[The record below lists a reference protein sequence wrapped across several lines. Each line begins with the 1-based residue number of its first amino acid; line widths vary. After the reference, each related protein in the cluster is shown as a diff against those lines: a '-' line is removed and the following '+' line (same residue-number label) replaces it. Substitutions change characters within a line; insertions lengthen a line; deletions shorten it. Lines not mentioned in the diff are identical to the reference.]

1 MRWCSRYPVAA
12 RSGERGG
19 GRREEGRRG
28 GRPSVEMSFN
38 NFQAPI
44 SSVEI
49 VIDFEFTANGVSN
62 RVVVSAIGRVRESP
76 LESKKSKTKLKRRRK

>member
-1 MRWCSRYPVAA
+1 
-12 RSGERGG
+12 
-19 GRREEGRRG
+19 
-28 GRPSVEMSFN
+28 MSFN

-62 RVVVSAIGRVRESP
+62 RVVVSAIGRVRGESVGIQ
-76 LESKKSKTKLKRRRK
+76 EIEDEIETTTKVTMC